1 MLRNFFPQS
10 LHTMLLA
17 TSPGFKA
24 SGSILGS
31 VSAEVGGAAAAL
43 ISSIDLSWLSSSHCK
58 APCTASMLLALE
70 KMANIQKLLTTAG
83 LLDSYLCSFFLKAHV
98 QKDT

>member
-1 MLRNFFPQS
+1 
-10 LHTMLLA
+10 
-17 TSPGFKA
+17 
-24 SGSILGS
+24 
-31 VSAEVGGAAAAL
+31 L

-58 APCTASMLLALE
+58 APCTAEILLALVE
-70 KMANIQKLLTTAG
+70 NMAKSQKLLTSAG